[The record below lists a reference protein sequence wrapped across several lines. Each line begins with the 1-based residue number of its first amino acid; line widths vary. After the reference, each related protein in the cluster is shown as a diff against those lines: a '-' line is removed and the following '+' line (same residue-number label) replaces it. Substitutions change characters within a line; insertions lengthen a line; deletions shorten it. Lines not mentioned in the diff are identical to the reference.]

1 MNPRF
6 LTALFGLIATT
17 WAGGH
22 ELHAQRTS
30 AGGETARIVN
40 LVAVQ
45 MEQSYVFPDVGRKVA
60 EQLRSK
66 LRRDAYRAA
75 PGEPLAVELSNDLRS
90 LTGDGHLSVVYSP
103 VPLPAEDSA
112 ANAEMGRRDSEQYYG
127 PKLNYGFRKM
137 ELLPGNVGY
146 LEVTV
151 FAPLDWAGPVAT
163 AAMRMVAQVDALI
176 IDLRRNGGG
185 HGETVQ
191 WLESYLF
198 ERPQQV
204 SGEYNRARNTTSE
217 SWTLPWVP
225 GARFGS
231 KRPVLI
237 LTSRRTFSAA
247 EAMAYDLQALGRAT
261 IVGEASGGGAH
272 PYENV
277 KLDAHYVLGLPMSR
291 SVNPITKA
299 NWQGTGVRPDVS
311 VPADSALTVALR
323 IAHERIGK
331 H

>member
-1 MNPRF
+1 MNARTF
-6 LTALFGLIATT
+6 TFVAGIVAATLS
-17 WAGGH
+17 AARA
-22 ELHAQRTS
+22 LHAQSNS
-30 AGGETARIVN
+30 AQGETARVVN
-40 LVAVQ
+40 LVAIQ
-45 MEQSYVFPDVGRKVA
+45 MEQGYVFPEIGRRVA
-60 EQLRSK
+60 EQLRTK
-66 LRRDAYRAA
+66 LRRGAYRGA
-75 PGEPLAVELSNDLRS
+75 PGEPLAKELSNDLRA
-90 LTGDGHLSVVYSP
+90 LAGDGHLSVEHNATA
-103 VPLPAEDSA
+103 LPAEDSA
-112 ANAEMGRRDSEQYYG
+112 ASAEMARRDRERYYG
-127 PKLNYGFRKM
+127 PQLNYGFRKM

-146 LEVTV
+146 LDVTV

-163 AAMRMVAQVDALI
+163 AAMTMVAQADALI
-176 IDLRRNGGG
+176 IDLRHNGGG

-204 SGEYNRARNTTSE
+204 SGGYNRLRNTTSE

-225 GARFGS
+225 GPRFGS
-231 KRPVLI
+231 QKPVFI

-277 KLDAHYVLGLPMSR
+277 KLDAHYVLGLPTSR
-291 SVNPITKA
+291 SVNPITKG

-311 VPADSALTVALR
+311 APADSALAIALQL
-323 IAHERIGK
+323 AHQRVGK
-331 H
+331 P